1 MKNLQ
6 PAFIQNLGAQ
16 ELILIFLIV
25 LLLFGAKRMPEL
37 FRSFGKSLKEFKKA
51 TSDAQ
56 EDIRTAMDVENESPE
71 RSQKTQ
77 TKEVQPTATLDKKEA
92 EENAKDNS

>member
-1 MKNLQ
+1 MKYLQ

-37 FRSFGKSLKEFKKA
+37 FRSLGKSIKEFKKA
-51 TSDAQ
+51 TSEAQ
-56 EDIRTAMDVENESPE
+56 EDIRTAMDAENELSEKSPKPQ
-71 RSQKTQ
+71 S
-77 TKEVQPTATLDKKEA
+77 KEVQPTATLDKKET
-92 EENAKDNS
+92 EESC

>member
-1 MKNLQ
+1 MNFLQ

-37 FRSFGKSLKEFKKA
+37 FRSFGKSIKEFKKA
-51 TSDAQ
+51 TSDVQ
-56 EDIRTAMDVENESPE
+56 EDIRTAMDAEDESPE
-71 RSQKTQ
+71 KSQKAQ
-77 TKEVQPTATLDKKEA
+77 AKEA
-92 EENAKDNS
+92 HPAAALEEDKSKEGAKESN

>member
-1 MKNLQ
+1 MKYLQ

-37 FRSFGKSLKEFKKA
+37 FRSFGKSIKEFKKA
-51 TSDAQ
+51 TSDVQ
-56 EDIRTAMDVENESPE
+56 EDIRTAMDVENEPSAG
-71 RSQKTQ
+71 SQKPQ
-77 TKEVQPTATLDKKEA
+77 SKEVQPNTALDKKET
-92 EENAKDNS
+92 EGNAKDHS